1 LASGFFA
8 LLDDIAM
15 LMDDVATQAK
25 VAGKQTVGVL
35 GDDLAV
41 NASKASSF
49 KPSRELPVIWAITK
63 GSFLNKIIIIPIML
77 LLSFY
82 FPKLITPIL
91 LLGGLYLSYEGAH
104 GIWGFIF
111 PHVDSKGNKKQISE
125 KQKIKQAVITD
136 FILSI
141 EIVLIALSTVKDSNI
156 YIQIAVVSLIAII
169 ATIGV
174 YGIVAFLVRLD
185 DIGFYIAKN
194 RSKDSFLYKFG
205 MFLVSL
211 LPILIKILSVVGVF
225 AMLLVAGGIFMHNIK
240 FFHEILHDIPTLM
253 GELIIALLIGGI
265 LMILIDGVKTVVKLI
280 VR

>member
-15 LMDDVATQAK
+15 LMDDVSTQAK
-25 VAGKQTVGVL
+25 VASKQTAGVL

-82 FPKLITPIL
+82 FPKAITPIL

-111 PHVDSKGNKKQISE
+111 PHTDEDGNKKQISE
-125 KQKIKQAVITD
+125 KQKIKQAIITD

-156 YIQIAVVSLIAII
+156 YIQIGVVSIVALL

-194 RSKDSFLYKFG
+194 KSKDSFLYKFG

-211 LPILIKILSVVGVF
+211 LPIIIKILSVVGVF
-225 AMLLVAGGIFMHNIK
+225 AMLLVAGGIFMHNIEILHK
-240 FFHEILHDIPTLM
+240 ILHDIPTLIS
-253 GELIIALLIGGI
+253 ELIIALLIGGV
-265 LMILIDGVKTVVKLI
+265 LMILIDGIKYFSKLI
-280 VR
+280 LK